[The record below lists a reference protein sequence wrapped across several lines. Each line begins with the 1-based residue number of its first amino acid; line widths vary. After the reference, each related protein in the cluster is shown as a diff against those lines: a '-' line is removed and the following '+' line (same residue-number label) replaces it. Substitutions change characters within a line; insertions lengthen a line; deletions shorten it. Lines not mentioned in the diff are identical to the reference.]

1 MEDRWAVQAKRVKAY
16 LRALKAVAKQMGD
29 KRPSGN
35 IAQVLVEMFDNPAEL
50 SELIFGIEMDAKEKF
65 GHKLQRIR

>member
-1 MEDRWAVQAKRVKAY
+1 
-16 LRALKAVAKQMGD
+16 
-29 KRPSGN
+29 
-35 IAQVLVEMFDNPAEL
+35 MFDNPAEL